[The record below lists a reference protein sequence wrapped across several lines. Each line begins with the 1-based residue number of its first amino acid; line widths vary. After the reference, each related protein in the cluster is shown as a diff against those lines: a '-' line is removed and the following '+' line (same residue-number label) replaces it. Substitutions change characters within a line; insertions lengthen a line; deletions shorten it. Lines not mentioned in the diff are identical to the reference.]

1 MNIRA
6 VMHENEYMYKEHL
19 SEKAGSAEPKICESH
34 KVYCDQQYD
43 VIIKN
48 GTVIDVEK
56 KRLIKANVGIIG
68 DKIAA
73 VTNAQI
79 NGREIIDASGLM
91 VSPGFIDFNSHVDG
105 NAYAASC
112 IVRQGGTTTLGGE
125 RSLNGAV
132 VRDIAENGFVINHG
146 FFISQ
151 PYALRDAV
159 GIKSIYQAANDKE
172 IGVMIDL
179 AARFMESG
187 AFGICFPL
195 ELIPGV
201 SKKEFMEI
209 ARVAAAYGKTVN
221 VHLRKDGPEAI
232 ETFDEVFNVAARTG
246 AKVHLV
252 ELMYMVGMGGVMER
266 ALELIDEARR
276 SGIDVTGDS
285 GMYDAF
291 TVSIGSG
298 VFDDGWESSY
308 TDHSYSDFIISS
320 GIHTGDVCTKALFG
334 KLRKNSPATLITGFV
349 CDSNAVAMA
358 AEKEYIYISTNA
370 SDGPC
375 YPGAGAPEMAG
386 TFPRLIGRFVR
397 DEGKMSLIDAIRK
410 ITILPAERFGI
421 RDAGSIAAGKNA
433 DIVIFDY
440 KSIIDRADYVN
451 RGDPGAPPDGIRYVM
466 VNGQVVT
473 KDNVIDESGRYGR
486 FINAAT

>member
-1 MNIRA
+1 MRPSANK
-6 VMHENEYMYKEHL
+6 NEYVNEDRAIL
-19 SEKAGSAEPKICESH
+19 
-34 KVYCDQQYD
+34 YD
-43 VIIKN
+43 MVIKN
-48 GTVIDVEK
+48 GTIIDVE
-56 KRLIKANVGIIG
+56 RESFVKANIGISDG
-68 DKIAA
+68 KIA
-73 VTNAQI
+73 VITERDI
-79 NGREIIDASGLM
+79 NGAEVIDASGLM

-105 NAYAASC
+105 NEYAASC

-132 VRDIAENGFVINHG
+132 VKDIAENGFVINHG
-146 FFISQ
+146 FFISP
-151 PYALRDAV
+151 PYTLRDTV

-201 SKKEFMEI
+201 SKKEFIELSK
-209 ARVAAAYGKTVN
+209 VAAAYGKIVN

-232 ETFDEVFNVAARTG
+232 STFDEVFDVAVKTRARM
-246 AKVHLV
+246 HLV
-252 ELMYMVGMGGVMER
+252 ELMYMVGMGGVMGK
-266 ALELIDEARR
+266 ALELIEEARK
-276 SGIDVTGDS
+276 SGIDITGDS

-298 VFDDGWESSY
+298 VFDEGWESSY
-308 TDHSYSDFIISS
+308 KGRGYSDFVISS
-320 GIHTGDVCTKALFG
+320 GIHTGEICTKELFNR
-334 KLRKNSPATLITGFV
+334 LRKNSPATLITCFV
-349 CDSNAVAMA
+349 CDSDAVDMA
-358 AEKEYIYISTNA
+358 AKKDFIYISTNA

-397 DEGKMSLIDAIRK
+397 DEKKMPLIEAIRK

-421 RDAGSIAAGKNA
+421 KDVGSISEGKNA

-440 KSIIDRADYVN
+440 DKIIDRAEYVN
-451 RGDPGAPPDGIRYVM
+451 KGNPGAPPDGIRYVL
-466 VNGQVVT
+466 VNGKIAV
-473 KDNVIDESGRYGR
+473 KDKTIKEGVRYGR
-486 FINAAT
+486 CIMG